1 MSRYEHIHGDPAIL
15 PGRPATRGA
24 RLSAAF
30 PPGPSTRRWTAR
42 EIPENYP
49 LVSRQAM
56 RAVFAFA
63 GECVVDFS
71 AHTRGG
77 RSA

>member
-1 MSRYEHIHGDPAIL
+1 MNRYEHIHGDPAIL
-15 PGRPATRGA
+15 PGKPATRGA

-42 EIPENYP
+42 ETP
-49 LVSRQAM
+49 M

-63 GECVVDFS
+63 DECVVDFP